1 MTSFT
6 GLGCMSGSSLDGLDL
21 CHVEFTGDIET
32 DIWGYHILEATTIPY
47 DQELIERLRNSAK
60 LSGEELIQ
68 LHVEYGHYI
77 GTTIKE
83 FLSNKHVDFVASHGH
98 TVFHQPH
105 LRYTFQLGDGE
116 TTASYLNSPFV
127 CNFRNKDVALG
138 GQGAPLV
145 PNGEKFLFSANDI
158 CINLGGIANIGL
170 KGQRGYDI
178 CPCNSVLNKLAGALD
193 PSLQQDTDGNIA
205 AKGDVIPE
213 VLDRL
218 ESLAFYSK
226 EPPKSLGAKWI
237 EDHIDPI
244 LDVQQYSIPN
254 LMRTFVEH
262 VALRLKDA
270 CVLNSCQ
277 LSSDVVPVLVTG
289 GGAFNKYLMD
299 LFKEKLRGTKIEVE
313 KVDDETI
320 CFKEALI
327 FAFLGLRCIL
337 GEENVFSCVTGSRCD
352 SVSGS
357 IHRPLSSDGVPAK
370 FKQCY
375 FEFKRSSSHNMNM

>member
-32 DIWGYHILEATTIPY
+32 DIWGYHILDASTVSYSP
-47 DQELIERLRNSAK
+47 ELTERLRNAAK
-60 LSGEELIQ
+60 LSGEELIK
-68 LHVEYGHYI
+68 LHMEYGHYL
-77 GTTIKE
+77 GATIKD
-83 FLSNKHVDFVASHGH
+83 FLGNKHVDFIASHGH

-105 LRYTFQLGDGE
+105 LGYTFQLGDGE
-116 TTASYLNSPFV
+116 TTSTYLNSPFV
-127 CNFRNKDVALG
+127 CNFRNKDIALG

-170 KGQRGYDI
+170 KGQRGYDV
-178 CPCNSVLNKLAGALD
+178 CPCNYVLNKLARMLD
-193 PSLQQDTDGNIA
+193 PSLYQDTDGNIA
-205 AKGDVIPE
+205 SKGLVIPG

-226 EPPKSLGAKWI
+226 EPPKSLGAEWI
-237 EDHIDPI
+237 ENHIDPI
-244 LDVQQYSIPN
+244 LDQSLYSIPD

-262 VALRLKDA
+262 VVRRLKDA
-270 CVLNSCQ
+270 CVQTSPK
-277 LSSDVVPVLVTG
+277 LSSDVVVTLVTG
-289 GGAFNKYLMD
+289 GGAFNKYLMNE
-299 LFKEKLRGTKIEVE
+299 FREKLRGTKIELE

-375 FEFKRSSSHNMNM
+375 FEFKRSSPHNTTM

>member
-32 DIWGYHILEATTIPY
+32 DIWGYHILEATTIKYSP
-47 DQELIERLRNSAK
+47 ELTERLRNAAK
-60 LSGEELIQ
+60 LSGEELIK
-68 LHVEYGHYI
+68 LHMEYGHYV
-77 GTTIKE
+77 GRTIKE
-83 FLSNKHVDFVASHGH
+83 FLENKQVDFVASHGH

-105 LRYTFQLGDGE
+105 LGYTFQLGDGE

-170 KGQRGYDI
+170 RGQGGYDI
-178 CPCNSVLNKLAGALD
+178 CPCNSVLNRLAKEMD
-193 PSLQQDTDGNIA
+193 PSLDQDTDGTIA
-205 AKGDVIPE
+205 AKGSVIPE

-218 ESLAFYSK
+218 EALPFYSK
-226 EPPKSLGAKWI
+226 EPPKSLGAEWI
-237 EDHIDPI
+237 EKHVDPI
-244 LDVQQYSIPN
+244 LNQRLHPIQD
-254 LMRTFVEH
+254 LMRTFTEH
-262 VALRLKDA
+262 VVRRLKDA
-270 CVLNSCQ
+270 CVINASQ
-277 LSSDVVPVLVTG
+277 LPADVVPILVTG
-289 GGAFNKYLMD
+289 GGAFNKFLMD
-299 LFKEKLRGTKIEVE
+299 LFRKALSGTKLEIE

-337 GEENVFSCVTGSRCD
+337 GEENVLSCITGSKCD

-375 FEFKRSSSHNMNM
+375 FEFKRSPAHNLSV